1 MAETASTPATV
12 PAPGEYLRAQ
22 IAPRFRDL
30 VKGVEQRL
38 AAAQREL
45 DDLRAA
51 TGTMAWEVTG
61 ATPTTCYVNIANG
74 EMTVSEQPVAEPFMT
89 MALSE
94 ADWARFTGGMAG
106 FLAGDSRR
114 PLGKSRIDRVR
125 AINGTLRF
133 VLTGLPDGSE
143 WSCTMHFGAG
153 PRSAEPRTTVTIPAD
168 AAAKMQA
175 GQLDP
180 QMAFMQGQVKLA
192 GDAGFAMQLGMAL
205 FM

>member
-1 MAETASTPATV
+1 MVDTSSSPAV
-12 PAPGEYLRAQ
+12 PRVDEYLRVQ

-30 VKGVEQRL
+30 VKGAEQRL
-38 AAAQREL
+38 AAAQREFE
-45 DDLRAA
+45 DLRAA
-51 TGTMAWEVTG
+51 TGTMAWEVGG
-61 ATPTTCYVNIANG
+61 ATPATCYVNIANG
-74 EMTVSEQPVAEPFMT
+74 EMTVAEQPLAEAFLT

-94 ADWARFTGGMAG
+94 TDWARFTGGMAG

-114 PLGKSRIDRVR
+114 PFGKSRIDRVR
-125 AINGTLRF
+125 GLNGSLRF

-153 PRSAEPRTTVTIPAD
+153 PRNPEPRTTVTIPAD

>member
-1 MAETASTPATV
+1 MAETEKPAV
-12 PAPGEYLRAQ
+12 PSVADYLQAQ
-22 IAPRFRDL
+22 VAPRFRDL

-51 TGTMAWEVTG
+51 TGTMAWEITG
-61 ATPTTCYVNIANG
+61 SAPTTCYVNITNG
-74 EMTVSEQPVAEPFMT
+74 EMTVSDQRLAEPFLT

-94 ADWARFTGGMAG
+94 TDWARFTSGMGG
-106 FLAGDSRR
+106 FLAGDTRR
-114 PLGKSRIDRVR
+114 PFGKSRIDRIR
-125 AINGTLRF
+125 GINGSLRF
-133 VLTGLPDGSE
+133 VLTGLPDASE
-143 WSCTMHFGAG
+143 FSCTMHFGSG